1 VGSDVAVLSQLGYE
15 VEVLDLGCC
24 GLAGS
29 FGFQKQHDAMSRKI
43 AEDRFLPIVIEKG
56 RDGLVV
62 MDGFSCQLQAGE
74 LGDVATLTTARVLA
88 DALGSVMAS

>member
-1 VGSDVAVLSQLGYE
+1 
-15 VEVLDLGCC
+15 
-24 GLAGS
+24 
-29 FGFQKQHDAMSRKI
+29 
-43 AEDRFLPIVIEKG
+43 
-56 RDGLVV
+56 